1 MEKRFQMTAEGIV
14 VSALIVL
21 SESQKEKLECKDLE
35 RTITNI
41 AKDLHVDWAVETS
54 GNIST
59 ATVSKVYGP
68 VVGEAQAREV
78 EIAAHN
84 FMAAVD
90 KLQTPCDKHLMKVQD
105 VDDAE
110 YDDTVVVFTVG
121 NNAARVIKALRE
133 CTCATLETA
142 KNYAKNGRIVCAKDE
157 AQGII
162 DNLEV
167 AGAKDVHIDEKLTNN
182 LVFCKDF
189 IDNWEDEESTGF
201 VCGADVICAFKDTP
215 GLFAKC
221 GQISGDLLKDMFI
234 AYIQSM

>member
-1 MEKRFQMTAEGIV
+1 MTAEGIV
-14 VSALIVL
+14 VSALVVL
-21 SESQKEKLECKDLE
+21 TPSEQEKLECKDLE
-35 RTITNI
+35 KTITNI

-54 GNIST
+54 GNVCT
-59 ATVSKVYGP
+59 ATVSKTFGP
-68 VVGEAQAREV
+68 VVGNAQVCEV
-78 EIAAHN
+78 E
-84 FMAAVD
+84 MAATKFMSAVRQLD
-90 KLQTPCDKHLMKVQD
+90 IPKKHLAKVQD
-105 VDDAE
+105 VDDSE

-142 KNYAKNGRIVCAKDE
+142 KGYAKNGRIVCAKDE
-157 AQGII
+157 AQSII

-167 AGAKDVHIDEKLTNN
+167 AGAKNVHIDEKLTSN

-189 IDNWEDEESTGF
+189 IDNWEDEETTGF
-201 VCGADVICAFKDTP
+201 VCGADVICTFKDTP
-215 GLFAKC
+215 CLFTQC